1 MDFVIGLLR
10 TRSKK
15 NGVWVIVDRLTKS
28 THFLAMKTIDSM
40 NSLAKLYIQEIV
52 RLHGI
57 PLSIVF
63 DRDPKFTSQFWKS
76 LQRTLDTQLNF
87 STAFHPQTDGQS
99 ERVIQILEDMLRA
112 CVLDFGGNWA
122 DYLPLVEFA
131 YNHNFQ
137 PSICMA
143 PYEALYKRPCRLP
156 LCWIKMG
163 ESRLLGPKIVQETI
177 EKIQIIKE
185 KLKTAQDRQ
194 KSYADQ
200 RRRPLEFEEGDW
212 VFVKVSPSNR
222 HISIWEKMEVSP

>member
-1 MDFVIGLLR
+1 M
-10 TRSKK
+10 
-15 NGVWVIVDRLTKS
+15 IVDRLTKS
-28 THFLAMKTIDSM
+28 THFLAMKTTDSM

-63 DRDPKFTSQFWKS
+63 DKDPKFTSQFWKS
-76 LQRTLDTQLNF
+76 LQRALYTQLNF
-87 STAFHPQTDGQS
+87 STIFHPQTDGQS

-131 YNHNFQ
+131 YNNNFQ

-143 PYEALYKRPCRLP
+143 PYEALYKRPCRSP
-156 LCWIKMG
+156 LCRIKMG
-163 ESRLLGPKIVQETI
+163 ESRFLGPKIVQETI

-185 KLKTAQDRQ
+185 KLKIAQDRQ

-222 HISIWEKMEVSP
+222 HISIWEKMEVNP